1 MRQVASMEKFSSWET
16 PEIRI
21 EGVGVSSLVHDYVY
35 GQIASIQ
42 FNLFIYL
49 GLLKE
54 LAFLR
59 P

>member
-1 MRQVASMEKFSSWET
+1 MEKFSSWET